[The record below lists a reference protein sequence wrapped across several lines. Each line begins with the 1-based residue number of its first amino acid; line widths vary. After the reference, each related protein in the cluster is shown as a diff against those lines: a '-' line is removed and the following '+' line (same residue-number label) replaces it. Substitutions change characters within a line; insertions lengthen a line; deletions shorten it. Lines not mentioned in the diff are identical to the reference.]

1 MQCLESR
8 WHQITALHN
17 KCMNGTTS
25 NCCVYVDKSTTKCV
39 IIIFIDE
46 IIMSVV
52 LCCDFQVIFDICHS
66 HCHYRSRLPLAKGA
80 FSHFS
85 EHQCLWSEGGHKL
98 IYSHLCIHTQI
109 IIGLCLLMPRHL
121 SDAVRAR
128 CAQRSRNN
136 NGKWLIETTVLHTRD
151 TLLIAEVSTFVLI
164 RHLSG
169 GWWYDSRQPP
179 HFAIRYN
186 FIRSQYRLH
195 TDLWASGQ
203 TFRFQD
209 FNFWSGTFDCLK
221 KFIVKSQGISW
232 FD

>member
-1 MQCLESR
+1 MYCCWTLQSLRQKMKCLESR
-8 WHQITALHN
+8 WHQIMYSTAWQVR
-17 KCMNGTTS
+17 MNGTTL
-25 NCCVYVDKSTTKCV
+25 NCCVDKSTTKCV

-109 IIGLCLLMPRHL
+109 IIGLCLLMLRHL

-136 NGKWLIETTVLHTRD
+136 NGKWLIETTVLHTWYFINSRSNYIC
-151 TLLIAEVSTFVLI
+151 TYPPPFWWLI
-164 RHLSG
+164 RQQAAPTH
-169 GWWYDSRQPP
+169 RETVQF
-179 HFAIRYN
+179 H
-186 FIRSQYRLH
+186 FIRGY
-195 TDLWASGQ
+195 
-203 TFRFQD
+203 
-209 FNFWSGTFDCLK
+209 
-221 KFIVKSQGISW
+221 
-232 FD
+232 

>member
-1 MQCLESR
+1 MLYKIDFLTHAGEFFIFNFLLQTPHCCCCCCWTLQSLRQKMQCLESR

-136 NGKWLIETTVLHTRD
+136 NGK
-151 TLLIAEVSTFVLI
+151 
-164 RHLSG
+164 
-169 GWWYDSRQPP
+169 
-179 HFAIRYN
+179 
-186 FIRSQYRLH
+186 
-195 TDLWASGQ
+195 
-203 TFRFQD
+203 
-209 FNFWSGTFDCLK
+209 
-221 KFIVKSQGISW
+221 
-232 FD
+232 